1 MTQTEINRAVALAT
15 GESVRTV
22 SELGFSLA
30 DPDVVEHY
38 SEPCD
43 LEDMIADWDQIQV
56 ARNQASLVLSRTV
69 PRRLAGHV

>member
-1 MTQTEINRAVALAT
+1 MTQNQINRAVALAT

-30 DPDVVEHY
+30 DPDVVEHD
-38 SEPCD
+38 SEPFD
-43 LEDMIADWDQIQV
+43 VEDMIVDWDQLQV

-69 PRRLAGHV
+69 SQCLAGHV

>member
-1 MTQTEINRAVALAT
+1 MTQSQINRAVALAT

-30 DPDVVEHY
+30 DPDVVELH

-43 LEDMIADWDQIQV
+43 VEDMIVDWDQIQV
-56 ARNQASLVLSRTV
+56 ARNQASLVLSRSISQC
-69 PRRLAGHV
+69 LADHV